1 MPEGRSPGRPVVAT
15 PGPVGHAPAA
25 PAPANADTGT
35 PVPGTPLSGTPS
47 HGTPLSGTPLPGTPL
62 PGTPI
67 LPAEAPLLPGLLG
80 MVGDG
85 ATAHELAERLRVE
98 VGDGSPKHVGRML
111 HQLVRLG
118 LVRPTG
124 SDGRGRRYVVTSL
137 GRQTLAVSFGEGS
150 EFATRLADLER
161 LRTDLLNTIAHDLR
175 TPLTAIRTCAGL
187 LLDPAAEPA
196 PEQRRQLAESIA
208 RNADHMAGL
217 VEDVLDLA
225 RFRSARIQLQL
236 RRFDA
241 RVVVRELATSMAA
254 VVAEHGQQIDI
265 TAPDIPIWVHA
276 DHRRVVQA
284 VLNLLSNAQKF
295 SPDGATIRLSVT
307 ITGRAGSTEILWRV
321 SDDGPGISAEDQV
334 RLFERFF
341 VGRSDRGTPLQGT
354 GLGLP
359 IALAIAQA
367 HGGRIEVDSAPGRGS
382 TFTFV
387 VPAVGPP
394 EGDEL

>member
-1 MPEGRSPGRPVVAT
+1 
-15 PGPVGHAPAA
+15 
-25 PAPANADTGT
+25 
-35 PVPGTPLSGTPS
+35 
-47 HGTPLSGTPLPGTPL
+47 
-62 PGTPI
+62 
-67 LPAEAPLLPGLLG
+67 

-85 ATAHELAERLRVE
+85 ATAHELSVRLREE
-98 VGDGSPKHVGRML
+98 VGDGSPRHVGRML
-111 HQLVRLG
+111 RQLVRLG

-124 SDGRGRRYVVTSL
+124 SEGRRRRYVVTSL
-137 GRQTLAVSFGEGS
+137 GRQALAGSFGEGS
-150 EFATRLADLER
+150 EFATHLADLER

-187 LLDPAAEPA
+187 LLDPAAAPA
-196 PEQRRQLAESIA
+196 PDQQRQLAELIA

-241 RVVVRELATSMAA
+241 CVVVRELASSMAA
-254 VVAEHGQQIDI
+254 VVAEHGQRID
-265 TAPDIPIWVHA
+265 TSSPDSPIWVHA

-284 VLNLLSNAQKF
+284 TLNLLSNAQKF

-307 ITGRAGSTEILWRV
+307 AAEHAGSTEVRWRV
-321 SDDGPGISAEDQV
+321 SDDGPGISAEDQE

-341 VGRSDRGTPLQGT
+341 VGRSDRGAPLQGT

-367 HGGRIEVDSAPGRGS
+367 HDGRIEVDSAPGRGS
-382 TFTFV
+382 TFSFV
-387 VPAVGPP
+387 VPADGPP